1 MEIQFNNH
9 KIILIGEFIN
19 HKIIL
24 IGGIPRESIKY
35 RGPRPHIPRQISNMN
50 MGNPLIPGT
59 IQKIYE
65 QGPTAVES
73 PCLQVIHL
81 KNFEKGDNVL
91 RYK

>member
-1 MEIQFNNH
+1 
-9 KIILIGEFIN
+9 
-19 HKIIL
+19 
-24 IGGIPRESIKY
+24 
-35 RGPRPHIPRQISNMN
+35 MN
-50 MGNPLIPGT
+50 MSNPLIPGT

-91 RYK
+91 RYKYGMTGDL